1 MNEWLPEFSNYAKLL
16 LLSSKGRGL
25 TDPGLTGVIFI
36 ENSLAKDE
44 VASMILCP
52 IKAQISKSK
61 PGRIPTDQQMQARLQ
76 QGTNFV
82 RP

>member
-25 TDPGLTGVIFI
+25 TDPGQTGVMFI

-44 VASMILCP
+44 VASMIRCP
-52 IKAQISKSK
+52 MKAQISKSN
-61 PGRIPTDQQMQARLQ
+61 PGRISTDQQIL
-76 QGTNFV
+76 T
-82 RP
+82 